1 MKNQLLVVVVLYQ
14 QSLSHIPS
22 YDLFSKAVFEKKIQL
37 VVYDNSRETQ
47 TDPLFE
53 TDNVLYYHDG
63 ENPGLAKAYNY
74 ALAHAKK
81 EHSSFVLLDQD
92 SRLSESY
99 FDELLQIIWVED
111 QVAAVPMVYDH
122 GRQISPVYAD
132 QYVNRQVQMVDKP
145 QLVSD
150 RLMAIN
156 SGAAF
161 SIDFL
166 KEIGGFNVDFPLDFL
181 DHWLFWKIHQRKK
194 KVAVLPQKIEHDLS
208 VLDYTKVNVN
218 RYRSILQAETLFYQ
232 NYDQGLLKKHRKQ
245 LLLRTAK
252 QFLTVKNRK
261 IWRLT
266 LQSFAENWKV

>member
-1 MKNQLLVVVVLYQ
+1 MKNQLLVVGVLYQ
-14 QSLSHIPS
+14 QSLSHLPS

-37 VVYDNSRETQ
+37 VVYDNSGESQ
-47 TDPLFE
+47 TEPLFE

-99 FDELLQIIWVED
+99 FDDLLQIIWVED

-156 SGAAF
+156 SGAVF
-161 SIDFL
+161 SIYFL
-166 KEIGGFNVDFPLDFL
+166 K
-181 DHWLFWKIHQRKK
+181 
-194 KVAVLPQKIEHDLS
+194 
-208 VLDYTKVNVN
+208 
-218 RYRSILQAETLFYQ
+218 
-232 NYDQGLLKKHRKQ
+232 
-245 LLLRTAK
+245 
-252 QFLTVKNRK
+252 
-261 IWRLT
+261 
-266 LQSFAENWKV
+266 

>member
-1 MKNQLLVVVVLYQ
+1 MENQLLVVVVLYQ
-14 QSLSHIPS
+14 QSLSQMYS

-37 VVYDNSRETQ
+37 VVYDNSREPQ
-47 TDPLFE
+47 TDPLFKRE
-53 TDNVLYYHDG
+53 NVLYYHDG
-63 ENPGLAKAYNY
+63 TNPGLAKAYNY
-74 ALAHAKK
+74 ALTHAKR

-92 SRLSESY
+92 SRLCEAY
-99 FDELLQIIWVED
+99 FDELLQIIWKED
-111 QVAAVPMVYDH
+111 LVAAVPMAYDH

-132 QYVNRQVQMVDKP
+132 HYVNHQVQMVEKS
-145 QLVSD
+145 QVVSD

-161 SIDFL
+161 SIEFL
-166 KEIGGFNVDFPLDFL
+166 KEIGGFNLAFPLDFL
-181 DHWLFWKIHQRKK
+181 DHWLFWKIHQLKK

-208 VLDYTKVNVN
+208 VLDYTNMNVK
-218 RYRSILQAETLFYQ
+218 RYCSILQAENLFYQ

-252 QFLTVKNRK
+252 QFLTVKNRE

-266 LQSFAENWKV
+266 LRSFAENWKV